1 MTTARRQCLPFQ
13 TPRCPDSTDP
23 SHFSI
28 HTHQLTSTSSTV
40 SGGRLQ
46 VVTQN
51 LHIPPNSYSLPN
63 QSEVD
68 RLKND
73 IKKLRDY
80 LKTSVQERKLL
91 LRKIGTLNE
100 RLVKAGAASEATPG
114 GIGECGAC
122 GESCAVIDGHGGGAA
137 PRFLLLRIAN
147 LQQRLANS
155 CEDADVLRSQLEMVV
170 EALAPTLQ
178 NAELA
183 AATKAMIERSRD
195 VARSVSRAP
204 TPLVVEAVNR
214 DSEALSLS
222 AEQERKWKRLS
233 VGSAHSL
240 PDPSLV
246 DFADLANTAPMAA
259 VESGAEESRLTHG
272 EAAERRLALVDLL
285 EEKIRE
291 KDRVIR
297 EQAMLLGDYKIELGR
312 IKDEMA
318 NGEGSRGQGS
328 LDRKLRQQRRLKG
341 LVTPHP
347 SRRPQRKTASSATTN
362 EQDATATTTT
372 AMMAAAVAAT
382 SQFRNIGLSRA
393 AVSDGDDSWSEPDV
407 TAARKRMGLTNT
419 HLLLPS
425 DAKVADSSETEAE
438 RKRK

>member
-1 MTTARRQCLPFQ
+1 MPHSFQ

-23 SHFSI
+23 SNFSI
-28 HTHQLTSTSSTV
+28 HTHQLTSTSSTF

-100 RLVKAGAASEATPG
+100 RLVKAGAASAATSG
-114 GIGECGAC
+114 GSGECGAC
-122 GESCAVIDGHGGGAA
+122 RESYAAVEGQGAGTAA
-137 PRFLLLRIAN
+137 PRYLLLRIAN
-147 LQQRLANS
+147 LQQRLADS
-155 CEDADVLRSQLEMVV
+155 CEDADGLRTQLERVV
-170 EALAPTLQ
+170 EALAPNLQ

-195 VARSVSRAP
+195 VTRFVSRAP
-204 TPLVVEAVNR
+204 TPLVVEAVNK
-214 DSEALSLS
+214 DFEAPSLS
-222 AEQERKWKRLS
+222 AEQEQKWKRLS
-233 VGSAHSL
+233 VGSTHSL

-246 DFADLANTAPMAA
+246 DLADLARTAPMAV
-259 VESGAEESRLTHG
+259 VESGAEESKLANG
-272 EAAERRLALVDLL
+272 EVAEQRLALVDLL
-285 EEKIRE
+285 EEKVRE

-318 NGEGSRGQGS
+318 NEEGGSRGHGS
-328 LDRKLRQQRRLKG
+328 LDRKLRQHRRLKG
-341 LVTPHP
+341 LTTPHP
-347 SRRPQRKTASSATTN
+347 SRQPQQRKTASSATLVTTAN
-362 EQDATATTTT
+362 EQDV
-372 AMMAAAVAAT
+372 MMAVAMT
-382 SQFRNIGLSRA
+382 SQFRNIGVTRA

-407 TAARKRMGLTNT
+407 TAARKRMGLTNA

>member
-1 MTTARRQCLPFQ
+1 M
-13 TPRCPDSTDP
+13 
-23 SHFSI
+23 
-28 HTHQLTSTSSTV
+28 
-40 SGGRLQ
+40 GNRLQ

-100 RLVKAGAASEATPG
+100 RLVKAGAASG
-114 GIGECGAC
+114 GNGECGTC
-122 GESCAVIDGHGGGAA
+122 RDVVDGQSSTAATA

-155 CEDADVLRSQLEMVV
+155 CEDADVLRSQLEAVV
-170 EALAPTLQ
+170 EALVPSLQ
-178 NAELA
+178 NAGLA
-183 AATKAMIERSRD
+183 AATRALIERSRD

-204 TPLVVEAVNR
+204 TPLVVEAVNK
-214 DSEALSLS
+214 DPELLSLS
-222 AEQERKWKRLS
+222 VKQEERWKRLS
-233 VGSAHSL
+233 VGSTHSL

-246 DFADLANTAPMAA
+246 DLSDLAKTAPMAA
-259 VESGAEESRLTHG
+259 MESGAEETKLASR
-272 EAAERRLALVDLL
+272 EAASEPRLALIDLL

-297 EQAMLLGDYKIELGR
+297 EQGLLLGDYKVEMCR
-312 IKDEMA
+312 IKEEMA
-318 NGEGSRGQGS
+318 NEEGGRGHGS

-341 LVTPHP
+341 LPTP
-347 SRRPQRKTASSATTN
+347 SGRQPQRKTASSATLVTTAN
-362 EQDATATTTT
+362 EQDAAAIVATHL
-372 AMMAAAVAAT
+372 
-382 SQFRNIGLSRA
+382 RNMGVCRA

-419 HLLLPS
+419 HLLLPT

-438 RKRK
+438 RKRKSPSHYVIHYVHA

>member
-1 MTTARRQCLPFQ
+1 MTTARRQCLSFQ

-155 CEDADVLRSQLEMVV
+155 CEDADVLRSQLEAVV
-170 EALAPTLQ
+170 EALAPSLQ
-178 NAELA
+178 NAELT
-183 AATKAMIERSRD
+183 AATRAVIERSRD

-204 TPLVVEAVNR
+204 TPLVVEAVNK

-222 AEQERKWKRLS
+222 LSLSAEQDQKWKRLS
-233 VGSAHSL
+233 VGSTHSL

-246 DFADLANTAPMAA
+246 DLADLARTAPMAA
-259 VESGAEESRLTHG
+259 AESGAEES
-272 EAAERRLALVDLL
+272 
-285 EEKIRE
+285 
-291 KDRVIR
+291 
-297 EQAMLLGDYKIELGR
+297 
-312 IKDEMA
+312 
-318 NGEGSRGQGS
+318 
-328 LDRKLRQQRRLKG
+328 
-341 LVTPHP
+341 
-347 SRRPQRKTASSATTN
+347 
-362 EQDATATTTT
+362 
-372 AMMAAAVAAT
+372 
-382 SQFRNIGLSRA
+382 
-393 AVSDGDDSWSEPDV
+393 
-407 TAARKRMGLTNT
+407 
-419 HLLLPS
+419 
-425 DAKVADSSETEAE
+425 
-438 RKRK
+438 

>member
-137 PRFLLLRIAN
+137 PRFLLIVIVMCAFNLVAIA
-147 LQQRLANS
+147 
-155 CEDADVLRSQLEMVV
+155 CKD
-170 EALAPTLQ
+170 T
-178 NAELA
+178 
-183 AATKAMIERSRD
+183 
-195 VARSVSRAP
+195 
-204 TPLVVEAVNR
+204 
-214 DSEALSLS
+214 SLS
-222 AEQERKWKRLS
+222 AFT
-233 VGSAHSL
+233 VGFVFSSCPTRQPLIALHAGL
-240 PDPSLV
+240 PIASWNVFPRMQLW
-246 DFADLANTAPMAA
+246 
-259 VESGAEESRLTHG
+259 
-272 EAAERRLALVDLL
+272 
-285 EEKIRE
+285 
-291 KDRVIR
+291 
-297 EQAMLLGDYKIELGR
+297 Q
-312 IKDEMA
+312 
-318 NGEGSRGQGS
+318 
-328 LDRKLRQQRRLKG
+328 LR
-341 LVTPHP
+341 
-347 SRRPQRKTASSATTN
+347 
-362 EQDATATTTT
+362 
-372 AMMAAAVAAT
+372 
-382 SQFRNIGLSRA
+382 
-393 AVSDGDDSWSEPDV
+393 
-407 TAARKRMGLTNT
+407 
-419 HLLLPS
+419 S
-425 DAKVADSSETEAE
+425 DARVPVTLVS
-438 RKRK
+438 

>member
-1 MTTARRQCLPFQ
+1 
-13 TPRCPDSTDP
+13 
-23 SHFSI
+23 
-28 HTHQLTSTSSTV
+28 
-40 SGGRLQ
+40 
-46 VVTQN
+46 
-51 LHIPPNSYSLPN
+51 
-63 QSEVD
+63 
-68 RLKND
+68 
-73 IKKLRDY
+73 
-80 LKTSVQERKLL
+80 
-91 LRKIGTLNE
+91 
-100 RLVKAGAASEATPG
+100 
-114 GIGECGAC
+114 
-122 GESCAVIDGHGGGAA
+122 
-137 PRFLLLRIAN
+137 
-147 LQQRLANS
+147 
-155 CEDADVLRSQLEMVV
+155 
-170 EALAPTLQ
+170 
-178 NAELA
+178 
-183 AATKAMIERSRD
+183 
-195 VARSVSRAP
+195 
-204 TPLVVEAVNR
+204 
-214 DSEALSLS
+214 
-222 AEQERKWKRLS
+222 
-233 VGSAHSL
+233 
-240 PDPSLV
+240 
-246 DFADLANTAPMAA
+246 MAA

-347 SRRPQRKTASSATTN
+347 SRQPQRKTASSATTN

-438 RKRK
+438 RKLVGMCSHTVPGSLECILSGILDLYRAMDDLTYQIDVSDSFDSGNGSDDEEEETEAETSRTENIDISV